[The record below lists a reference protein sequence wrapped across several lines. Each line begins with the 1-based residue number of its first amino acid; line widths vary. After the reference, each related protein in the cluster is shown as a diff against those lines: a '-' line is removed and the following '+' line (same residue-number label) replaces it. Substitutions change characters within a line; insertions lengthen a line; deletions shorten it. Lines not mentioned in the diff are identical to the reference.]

1 MKRLVLAGIVILS
14 AAAGGATVAAP
25 ADPAQA
31 SYDMAF
37 GLTRA
42 GSFGLAESAW
52 RSFLSKY
59 PDHPLAGNAQYFLGE
74 TFYDRRDFARAAIAF
89 GVGAEKYPK
98 SEMAAPTLLKLGIAL
113 GRSGETAQACDAFA
127 RLHRQFPELGG
138 VIRERAL
145 VEARQYRC
153 AEAAAAPPAGA
164 APSAP
169 AVKLAAAP
177 AAHDTAPLP
186 PAPPSVIAAPAP
198 VAPATPAAAAPPGT
212 SVPDRSGEPLKA
224 AEAEPAPPAQ
234 PVPPVDR
241 APLAGVDAERAAAK
255 AELVP
260 TPPPVVKPRL
270 AALTRPA
277 ASPRQAGAD
286 EIKAAQTL
294 LAALDYDPGP
304 IDGQNGAKLREAVRA
319 FEKRNDMRPDGEV
332 SDRLLQ
338 RLSAAVAARKAP
350 APAATTA
357 AQRLAGTGFVVSKSG
372 FVVTSYRL
380 VAACK
385 EVRVRSVASE
395 SVPAPVIAADQ
406 RDDLAL
412 LRFKSAAA
420 AAVSF
425 RDGRGPRQ
433 GEGVVVTGL
442 SLGEGGSSDFYLTT
456 GVINALSGGH
466 DDNRLLRISAP
477 IDAESGGAPVFDGHG
492 HVIGILGAAGRG
504 RGKGGDGTGEAGLAL
519 RATVAR
525 NFLDAH
531 NVDYDSAAAGAEL
544 KAAEIGDAAKD
555 VVVLVECHR

>member
-198 VAPATPAAAAPPGT
+198 VAPATPAAAAPPPGT

-224 AEAEPAPPAQ
+224 AEAKPAPT
-234 PVPPVDR
+234 R
-241 APLAGVDAERAAAK
+241 SKR
-255 AELVP
+255 
-260 TPPPVVKPRL
+260 PR
-270 AALTRPA
+270 RC
-277 ASPRQAGAD
+277 SPRSITIPAPSTGRTAPSCARRSAPSRSAT
-286 EIKAAQTL
+286 ICARTARSRTVSSS
-294 LAALDYDPGP
+294 ASAPP
-304 IDGQNGAKLREAVRA
+304 WRRA
-319 FEKRNDMRPDGEV
+319 RRRRRRRRPRRSV
-332 SDRLLQ
+332 S
-338 RLSAAVAARKAP
+338 P
-350 APAATTA
+350 APASSSAN
-357 AQRLAGTGFVVSKSG
+357 R
-372 FVVTSYRL
+372 
-380 VAACK
+380 
-385 EVRVRSVASE
+385 AS
-395 SVPAPVIAADQ
+395 S
-406 RDDLAL
+406 
-412 LRFKSAAA
+412 
-420 AAVSF
+420 
-425 RDGRGPRQ
+425 
-433 GEGVVVTGL
+433 
-442 SLGEGGSSDFYLTT
+442 
-456 GVINALSGGH
+456 
-466 DDNRLLRISAP
+466 
-477 IDAESGGAPVFDGHG
+477 
-492 HVIGILGAAGRG
+492 
-504 RGKGGDGTGEAGLAL
+504 
-519 RATVAR
+519 
-525 NFLDAH
+525 
-531 NVDYDSAAAGAEL
+531 
-544 KAAEIGDAAKD
+544 
-555 VVVLVECHR
+555 